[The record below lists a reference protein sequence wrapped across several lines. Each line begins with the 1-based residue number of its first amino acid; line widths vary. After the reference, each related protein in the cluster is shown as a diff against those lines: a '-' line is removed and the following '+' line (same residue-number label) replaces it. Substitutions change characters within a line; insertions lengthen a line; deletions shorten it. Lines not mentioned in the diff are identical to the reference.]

1 MFRTPIHKQATV
13 IVNLRAEVQAIVH
26 ADAIAMCAPA
36 ASVED
41 AEPTGREALQW
52 YSGPFDG
59 RKPSRK
65 PAKRAVGLVRPV
77 QSPVAV
83 PEHLL
88 PDSVCG
94 CCGAVVSRVGCN
106 VCE

>member
-1 MFRTPIHKQATV
+1 MFRTPIHK
-13 IVNLRAEVQAIVH
+13 LSS
-26 ADAIAMCAPA
+26 A
-36 ASVED
+36 AVAAAAVAQSR
-41 AEPTGREALQW
+41 PT
-52 YSGPFDG
+52 
-59 RKPSRK
+59 RK
-65 PAKRAVGLVRPV
+65 PARKAVRHSVGLVRPV